1 MKAFHTSNRALRNCW
16 RMRLMWNVPVLP
28 VMEYVCQR
36 MPHTYARQSRMP
48 RRPTH
53 AARVLTVSML
63 AMSVRCTAV
72 RHDLDTNVS
81 LANHPGQRTTANS
94 IPFPQ
99 DGSERPQSFCFRRSS
114 GSGRWGRR
122 SGAHSAQA
130 RVRRVLLLV
139 SYSQKWRNA
148 QNARFSLLW
157 HSVACS
163 RQQEDTYR
171 QVGSARASHLAFIPI
186 ASQPRRSCLTSL
198 SSCHCPVLCVLVSRF
213 KLFFKPKGA
222 VLRYLLN
229 VTFRKSTFS

>member
-1 MKAFHTSNRALRNCW
+1 MNESISYLKSCASKLLA
-16 RMRLMWNVPVLP
+16 
-28 VMEYVCQR
+28 
-36 MPHTYARQSRMP
+36 
-48 RRPTH
+48 H
-53 AARVLTVSML
+53 ASDVERARVTCNGIC
-63 AMSVRCTAV
+63 MSAY
-72 RHDLDTNVS
+72 
-81 LANHPGQRTTANS
+81 GERTTANS

-148 QNARFSLLW
+148 KNGRFSLLW

-198 SSCHCPVLCVLVSRF
+198 SSCHCPVLCVRQTCHVSN
-213 KLFFKPKGA
+213 LF
-222 VLRYLLN
+222 LN
-229 VTFRKSTFS
+229 QKVHL

>member
-122 SGAHSAQA
+122 QQCSSRQ
-130 RVRRVLLLV
+130 RVRALGC
-139 SYSQKWRNA
+139 A
-148 QNARFSLLW
+148 QRA
-157 HSVACS
+157 
-163 RQQEDTYR
+163 
-171 QVGSARASHLAFIPI
+171 GARASCAAPSLLFPEMAKCEKCAVFVTMALGRVQQAAGRHLP
-186 ASQPRRSCLTSL
+186 ASRVCQS
-198 SSCHCPVLCVLVSRF
+198 
-213 KLFFKPKGA
+213 
-222 VLRYLLN
+222 
-229 VTFRKSTFS
+229 